1 MRIADRVEEEK
12 LVISARVAG
21 IVCVGAA
28 CLLAATPVQAQERT
42 GVSHPDPVVITT
54 SPDVDPAPAPVKAA
68 AKPSAAIPATSPSGT
83 SGTVYGPYVPYHAPG
98 TPAPTAQKEAA
109 FDPDANIV
117 TEATAG
123 KSDRRLLSDALNDKN
138 DPDAG
143 IVMHVPSKAGE
154 IPDGTLVKARLRE
167 TLSTMTTQPGT
178 KFTAVVSAPVMRDG
192 KVIVPEGAMLEGRVT
207 WVRGGKRI
215 GGPAA
220 IHLEPRT
227 VTLPDGSQY
236 ILHAGVIDTDSWDN
250 TGVDDEGTITR
261 KQNGKK
267 TLGAMALATG
277 GPMAAGAVIGG
288 LPGAV
293 IGAGVGAGVGTVI
306 WLKQDRQAELPK
318 DLELVFSLTEP
329 MSTTPLNAAV
339 APAKAKSPGGE

>member
-1 MRIADRVEEEK
+1 MRSADRVEREK
-12 LVISARVAG
+12 LVANARVAG

-28 CLLAATPVQAQERT
+28 CVLAATPILAQERS
-42 GVSHPDPVVITT
+42 GVSHPSPVVITT
-54 SPDVDPAPAPVKAA
+54 TDDDTAPPPAKA
-68 AKPSAAIPATSPSGT
+68 AKPSAAIPASAPSE
-83 SGTVYGPYVPYHAPG
+83 TVYGPYVPYQAPG
-98 TPAPTAQKEAA
+98 TPAPAVQKEAA

-117 TEATAG
+117 TEETAG
-123 KSDRRLLSDALNDKN
+123 RRPLREAQDAKN

-143 IVMHVPSKAGE
+143 IVTHVPSKAGE
-154 IPDGTLVKARLRE
+154 VPDGTLVKARLRE

-178 KFTAVVSAPVMRDG
+178 KFTALVSAPVMREG
-192 KVIVPEGAMLEGRVT
+192 RVIVPVGAVLEGRVT

-227 VTLPDGSQY
+227 VILPDGGQY
-236 ILHAGVIDTDSWDN
+236 MLHARVIDTDSWDN

-267 TLGAMALATG
+267 TLGAMTLAAG

-329 MSTTPLNAAV
+329 MSTTPLSAAMV
-339 APAKAKSPGGE
+339 PAKAKSPGGE

>member
-1 MRIADRVEEEK
+1 MRIADRIWERN
-12 LVISARVAG
+12 LVISARSAG
-21 IVCVGAA
+21 ILCVGAA
-28 CLLAATPVQAQERT
+28 FLVAATPMPAQERT

-54 SPDVDPAPAPVKAA
+54 TDDNTAAPATVKPAP
-68 AKPSAAIPATSPSGT
+68 KPSAAVPAASSE
-83 SGTVYGPYVPYHAPG
+83 TVYGPYVPYHGPESPVSTTG
-98 TPAPTAQKEAA
+98 EEAA

-123 KSDRRLLSDALNDKN
+123 RSERRLLNEAANSTN

-143 IVMHVPSKAGE
+143 IVTHVPSKAGE
-154 IPDGTLVKARLRE
+154 VPDGTLVKARLSE
-167 TLSTMTTQPGT
+167 TLSTLTTQPGT
-178 KFTAVVSAPVMRDG
+178 KFTAVISAPVMRDA
-192 KVIVPEGAMLEGRVT
+192 KVIVPEGSLLEGRVT

-227 VTLPDGSQY
+227 VTLPDGGQY
-236 ILHAGVIDTDSWDN
+236 ILHARVIDTDSWDN

-267 TLGAMALATG
+267 TLGAMTLAAG

-329 MSTTPLNAAV
+329 MSTTPLSAAV
-339 APAKAKSPGGE
+339 APEKVKSPGGE